1 MVEFTMIKKKK
12 AGSRLKGGQNV
23 ELPESAS
30 TFTSDIKLSAG
41 PKSAHKTQLK
51 LEDELYTK

>member
-1 MVEFTMIKKKK
+1 MIKKKK